1 MFDMNAILKNWW
13 MLTIKGLITFIFGLI
28 TISAPIS
35 TIMISSRLF
44 GFLIIISGVS
54 LLYLSSRIK
63 SMDRSWRL
71 TEGFIDLIMGII
83 IISFTGMT
91 TSTFLSLVAI
101 WISFMGILQISNGY
115 RLRGLFNHYWILIF
129 NGILAIAF
137 ASIIFTQ
144 SFHGIMTMVV
154 LIGLQASVFGSFLTI
169 ISMYIR
175 KILNDID
182 TDIPHKAGD
191 EANQELSYY

>member
-1 MFDMNAILKNWW
+1 MNTIFKNWW
-13 MLTIKGLITFIFGLI
+13 MLTIKGLITFLFGLI
-28 TISAPIS
+28 TISAPIDALPIFS
-35 TIMISSRLF
+35 QLFGILIILSGIFLTISSF
-44 GFLIIISGVS
+44 
-54 LLYLSSRIK
+54 RIK
-63 SMDRSWRL
+63 DRDRNWRI
-71 TEGFIDLIMGII
+71 TEGFIDLIIGLI
-83 IISFTGMT
+83 IISFSGMT
-91 TSTFLSLVAI
+91 SSIFLSLVAI

-129 NGILAIAF
+129 NGVLAIAF
-137 ASIIFTQ
+137 ASIIFTH
-144 SFHGIMTMVV
+144 SFHGIMTLVV

-182 TDIPHKAGD
+182 TEIPHKAGE

>member
-1 MFDMNAILKNWW
+1 MNTIMKNWW

-28 TISAPIS
+28 TISAPTNVLPLLS
-35 TIMISSRLF
+35 QLF
-44 GFLIIISGVS
+44 GLLIILSGISLTV
-54 LLYLSSRIK
+54 LSFRIK
-63 SMDRSWRL
+63 DRDRNWRL
-71 TEGFIDLIMGII
+71 TEGFIDLIIGLI
-83 IISFTGMT
+83 IISFSGMT
-91 TSTFLSLVAI
+91 SSIFLSLVAI

-137 ASIIFTQ
+137 ATIIFTH
-144 SFHGIMTMVV
+144 SYHGIMTLVI
-154 LIGLQASVFGSFLTI
+154 LIGLQASVFGSFMTI

-182 TDIPHKAGD
+182 TEIPHKAGE

>member
-1 MFDMNAILKNWW
+1 MNAVMKNWW

-35 TIMISSRLF
+35 AIPIFSRLF
-44 GFLIIISGVS
+44 GLLIIVSGISLT
-54 LLYLSSRIK
+54 LLSFRIK
-63 SMDRSWRL
+63 DKDRNWRL
-71 TEGFIDLIMGII
+71 TEGFIDLIIGLI
-83 IISFTGMT
+83 IISFSGMT
-91 TSTFLSLVAI
+91 TSIFLSLVAI

-129 NGILAIAF
+129 NGFLAIAF
-137 ASIIFTQ
+137 ASIIFTH
-144 SFHGIMTMVV
+144 SFHGIMTMVI

-182 TDIPHKAGD
+182 TEIPHKAGE

>member
-1 MFDMNAILKNWW
+1 MKAVMKNWW

-35 TIMISSRLF
+35 AIPFFSRLF
-44 GFLIIISGVS
+44 GLLIIISGIS
-54 LLYLSSRIK
+54 LTLLSFRIK
-63 SMDRSWRL
+63 NRDRNWRL
-71 TEGFIDLIMGII
+71 TEGFIDLVIGFI
-83 IISFTGMT
+83 IISFSGMT
-91 TSTFLSLVAI
+91 TSIFLSIIAI

-129 NGILAIAF
+129 NGVLAIAF
-137 ASIIFTQ
+137 ASIIFTH

-154 LIGLQASVFGSFLTI
+154 LIGLQASIFGSFLMV

-182 TDIPHKAGD
+182 TEIPHKAGE

>member
-1 MFDMNAILKNWW
+1 MNAILKNWW
-13 MLTIKGLITFIFGLI
+13 MLTIKGLITFVFGLI

-35 TIMISSRLF
+35 TLPILAKIF
-44 GFLIIISGVS
+44 GLLIILSGISLT
-54 LLYLSSRIK
+54 LLSFKIK
-63 SMDRSWRL
+63 DRDRNWRL
-71 TEGFIDLIMGII
+71 TEGFIDLIIGLI
-83 IISFTGMT
+83 IISFSGMT
-91 TSTFLSLVAI
+91 SSIFLSLIAI

-129 NGILAIAF
+129 NGLLAIAF
-137 ASIIFTQ
+137 ATIIFTH
-144 SFHGIMTMVV
+144 SYHGIMTLVV
-154 LIGLQASVFGSFLTI
+154 LIGLQASVFGSFMTI

-182 TDIPHKAGD
+182 SEIPHKAGE

>member
-1 MFDMNAILKNWW
+1 
-13 MLTIKGLITFIFGLI
+13 MLTIKGLITFVFGLI

-35 TIMISSRLF
+35 VLPIVSQIF
-44 GFLIIISGVS
+44 GLLIILSGISLT
-54 LLYLSSRIK
+54 LLSFK
-63 SMDRSWRL
+63 VKDRDRNWRF
-71 TEGFIDLIMGII
+71 TEGFIDLIIGLI
-83 IISFTGMT
+83 IISFSGMT
-91 TSTFLSLVAI
+91 SSIFLSLTAI

-129 NGILAIAF
+129 NGLLAIAF
-137 ASIIFTQ
+137 ATIIFTH
-144 SFHGIMTMVV
+144 SYHGIMTLVI
-154 LIGLQASVFGSFLTI
+154 LIGLQASVFGSFMTI

-182 TDIPHKAGD
+182 TEIPHKAGE

>member
-1 MFDMNAILKNWW
+1 MNAILKNWW
-13 MLTIKGLITFIFGLI
+13 MLTIKGLITFVFGLI

-35 TIMISSRLF
+35 ALPILSQIF
-44 GFLIIISGVS
+44 GLLIILSGITLT
-54 LLYLSSRIK
+54 LLSFK
-63 SMDRSWRL
+63 MKDRDRQWRL
-71 TEGFIDLIMGII
+71 TEGFIDLIIGLI
-83 IISFTGMT
+83 IISFSGMT
-91 TSTFLSLVAI
+91 SSIFLSLIAI

-129 NGILAIAF
+129 NGVLAIAF
-137 ASIIFTQ
+137 ATIIFTH
-144 SFHGIMTMVV
+144 SYHGIMTLVI
-154 LIGLQASVFGSFLTI
+154 LIGLQASVFGSFMTI

-182 TDIPHKAGD
+182 TEIPHKAGE

>member
-1 MFDMNAILKNWW
+1 
-13 MLTIKGLITFIFGLI
+13 MLTIKGLITFLFGLI
-28 TISAPIS
+28 TISAPIDALPIFS
-35 TIMISSRLF
+35 QLFGILIILSGIFLTISSF
-44 GFLIIISGVS
+44 
-54 LLYLSSRIK
+54 RIK
-63 SMDRSWRL
+63 DRDRNWRI
-71 TEGFIDLIMGII
+71 TEGFIDLVIGLI
-83 IISFTGMT
+83 IISFSGMT
-91 TSTFLSLVAI
+91 SSIFLSLVAI

-129 NGILAIAF
+129 NGVLAIAF
-137 ASIIFTQ
+137 ASIIFTH
-144 SFHGIMTMVV
+144 SFHGIMTLVV

-182 TDIPHKAGD
+182 TEIPHKAGE

>member
-1 MFDMNAILKNWW
+1 MNTIFKNWW
-13 MLTIKGLITFIFGLI
+13 MLTIKGLITFLFGLI
-28 TISAPIS
+28 TISAPIDALPIFS
-35 TIMISSRLF
+35 QLFGILIILSGIFLTISSF
-44 GFLIIISGVS
+44 
-54 LLYLSSRIK
+54 RIK
-63 SMDRSWRL
+63 DRDRNWRI
-71 TEGFIDLIMGII
+71 TEGFIDLVIGLI
-83 IISFTGMT
+83 IISFSGMT
-91 TSTFLSLVAI
+91 SSIFLSLVAI

-129 NGILAIAF
+129 NGVLAIAF
-137 ASIIFTQ
+137 ASIIFTH
-144 SFHGIMTMVV
+144 SFHGIMTLVV

-182 TDIPHKAGD
+182 TEIPHKAGE

>member
-35 TIMISSRLF
+35 TIVIFSRIF
-44 GFLIIISGVS
+44 GLLIIISGIS
-54 LLYLSSRIK
+54 LLFLSSRIK
-63 SMDRSWRL
+63 SRDRSWRL
-71 TEGFIDLIMGII
+71 TEGFIDLIIGII
-83 IISFTGMT
+83 IISFGGMT
-91 TSTFLSLVAI
+91 TSVFLSLIAI

-137 ASIIFTQ
+137 ASIIFTH

-182 TDIPHKAGD
+182 TEIPHKAGE

>member
-1 MFDMNAILKNWW
+1 MNAILKNWW
-13 MLTIKGLITFIFGLI
+13 MLTIKGLITFVFGLI

-35 TIMISSRLF
+35 VLPIVSQIFAL
-44 GFLIIISGVS
+44 LIILSGISLT
-54 LLYLSSRIK
+54 LLSFK
-63 SMDRSWRL
+63 VKDRDRNWRF
-71 TEGFIDLIMGII
+71 TEGFIDLIIGLI
-83 IISFTGMT
+83 IISFSGMT
-91 TSTFLSLVAI
+91 SSIFLSLTAI

-129 NGILAIAF
+129 NGLLAIAF
-137 ASIIFTQ
+137 ATIIFTH
-144 SFHGIMTMVV
+144 SYHGIMTLVI
-154 LIGLQASVFGSFLTI
+154 LIGLQASVFGSFMTI

-182 TDIPHKAGD
+182 TEIPHKAGE

>member
-1 MFDMNAILKNWW
+1 MNALMKNWW

-35 TIMISSRLF
+35 AIPIFSRLF
-44 GFLIIISGVS
+44 GLLIIITGIS
-54 LLYLSSRIK
+54 LTLLSFKIK
-63 SMDRSWRL
+63 S
-71 TEGFIDLIMGII
+71 
-83 IISFTGMT
+83 GMT
-91 TSTFLSLVAI
+91 TSIFLSLIAI

-129 NGILAIAF
+129 NGVLAIAF
-137 ASIIFTQ
+137 ASIIFTH
-144 SFHGIMTMVV
+144 SFHGIMTMVI

-182 TDIPHKAGD
+182 TEIPHKAGE

>member
-1 MFDMNAILKNWW
+1 MNALMKNWW

-35 TIMISSRLF
+35 AIPIFSRLF
-44 GFLIIISGVS
+44 GLLIIVTGISLT
-54 LLYLSSRIK
+54 LLSFKIK
-63 SMDRSWRL
+63 SRDRSWRL
-71 TEGFIDLIMGII
+71 TEGFIDLIIGMI
-83 IISFTGMT
+83 IISFSGMT
-91 TSTFLSLVAI
+91 TSIFLSLIAI

-129 NGILAIAF
+129 NGVLAIAF
-137 ASIIFTQ
+137 ASIIFTH
-144 SFHGIMTMVV
+144 SFHGIMTMVI

-182 TDIPHKAGD
+182 TEIPHKAGE

>member
-1 MFDMNAILKNWW
+1 MNAILKNWW
-13 MLTIKGLITFIFGLI
+13 MLTIKGLITFVFGLI

-35 TIMISSRLF
+35 VLPIVSQIF
-44 GFLIIISGVS
+44 GLLIILSGISLT
-54 LLYLSSRIK
+54 LLSFK
-63 SMDRSWRL
+63 VKDRDRNWRF
-71 TEGFIDLIMGII
+71 TEGFIDLIIGLI
-83 IISFTGMT
+83 IISFSGMT
-91 TSTFLSLVAI
+91 SSIFLSLTAI

-129 NGILAIAF
+129 NGLLAIAF
-137 ASIIFTQ
+137 ATIIFTH
-144 SFHGIMTMVV
+144 SYHGIMTLVI
-154 LIGLQASVFGSFLTI
+154 LIGLQASVFGSFMTI

-182 TDIPHKAGD
+182 TEIPHKAGE